1 MRSVPPAGRA
11 FSPLDEELALAPG
24 YLTPYV
30 RERVVRLAT
39 WMSFVRAGR
48 EMAHFTGITVGG
60 TTVRRLTE
68 RAGAAYVAVQTA
80 AVTLLERELPAPPEG
95 PAVQY
100 LSVDGAMVPLVGGV
114 WAEVR
119 TLALGEVVV
128 REVQTR
134 RDRERTVHAQD
145 LSYFSRLTDHDTFA
159 RLATVETQRRGT
171 ETAGVV
177 CAVVDGAPWI
187 QDFIT
192 WHRPDAVRI
201 LDWPHALGYVAGVA
215 AAVYGADTPAARAWL
230 ARHRRVLLE
239 EDDGPALVLAD
250 LRRLQT
256 DLAAVAEGDQASLV
270 WTVASGEGTAAV
282 PLTGVLGQEAAQRAL
297 GVVQD
302 SLTYLE
308 PRAAQLRY
316 AAFRAADYPLG
327 SGSVESANKLLV
339 EARLKGAGMHWARPH
354 VNPMVALRTVAYG
367 DCWTAAWPQITT
379 RQRQQARDASADRR
393 AARAQVAQA
402 QAQAL
407 QPETPTV
414 SARLTLPPAVRV
426 PSRRVSAAS
435 GDRTHRPHKPAA
447 DHPWRR
453 GSLSRPRCA

>member
-11 FSPLDEELALAPG
+11 FPPLDEELALAPG

-30 RERVVRLAT
+30 RARVVRLAT

-48 EMAHFTGITVGG
+48 EAAHFTGTTVGG

-68 RAGAAYVAVQTA
+68 RAGAAYMAVQTA

-95 PAVQY
+95 PAVQA

-128 REVQTR
+128 REVRTR

-171 ETAGVV
+171 ATAGVV
-177 CAVVDGAPWI
+177 CAVVDGAPWM
-187 QDFIT
+187 QDFMT
-192 WHRPDAVRI
+192 WQRPDAVRI

-215 AAVYGADTPAARAWL
+215 TAVYGTDTAAARAWL

-250 LRRLQT
+250 LRRLRM
-256 DLAAVAEGDQASLV
+256 DLAAVAEGDGAPLV
-270 WTVASGEGTAAV
+270 WTVAAGEGTAAV
-282 PLTGVLGQEAAQRAL
+282 PLTGVRGQEML
-297 GVVQD
+297 
-302 SLTYLE
+302 
-308 PRAAQLRY
+308 LRV
-316 AAFRAADYPLG
+316 G
-327 SGSVESANKLLV
+327 
-339 EARLKGAGMHWARPH
+339 
-354 VNPMVALRTVAYG
+354 
-367 DCWTAAWPQITT
+367 
-379 RQRQQARDASADRR
+379 
-393 AARAQVAQA
+393 
-402 QAQAL
+402 
-407 QPETPTV
+407 
-414 SARLTLPPAVRV
+414 
-426 PSRRVSAAS
+426 
-435 GDRTHRPHKPAA
+435 
-447 DHPWRR
+447 
-453 GSLSRPRCA
+453 

>member
-11 FSPLDEELALAPG
+11 FSPLDEELALPPG
-24 YLTPYV
+24 HLTPFV
-30 RERVVRLAT
+30 RESVVRLAT

-48 EMAHFTGITVGG
+48 EVAHFTGVQVGG

-68 RAGAAYVAVQTA
+68 RAGAAYVLVQTA
-80 AVTLLERELPAPPEG
+80 AVTLLEREMPAPPEG
-95 PAVQY
+95 PVVQY

-128 REVQTR
+128 REVETR
-134 RDRERTVHAQD
+134 RDRERMVHAQD

-171 ETAGVV
+171 ATAGVV

-187 QDFIT
+187 QEFVG

-201 LDWPHALGYVAGVA
+201 LDWPHALGYAARVAT
-215 AAVYGADTPAARAWL
+215 AVYGADTAAGRAWL
-230 ARHRRVLLE
+230 ARQRRVLLE
-239 EDDGPALVLAD
+239 EEDGPALVLAD
-250 LRRLQT
+250 LRRLRT
-256 DLAAVAEGDQASLV
+256 DLAAVAEGDGAPLV
-270 WTVASGEGTAAV
+270 WTMAPGEGTAAV
-282 PLTGVLGQEAAQRAL
+282 PLTGVLGQEMAQRAL

-308 PRAAQLRY
+308 PRAAQLQY
-316 AAFRAADYPLG
+316 AAFRAADYPIG

-339 EARLKGAGMHWARPH
+339 EARLKGAGMHWERAH

-367 DCWTAAWPQITT
+367 DGWAEAWPSITT
-379 RQRQQARDASADRR
+379 QQRHQARVASADRR
-393 AARAQVAQA
+393 AARAQLAQA
-402 QAQAL
+402 R
-407 QPETPTV
+407 QPETPPVAV
-414 SARLTLPPAVRV
+414 SVVPPAAVRV
-426 PSRRVSAAS
+426 PSRRASAAS
-435 GDRTHRPHKPAA
+435 GDRTQRPHKPAA

-453 GSLSRPRCA
+453 GSVSRPRCA

>member
-11 FSPLDEELALAPG
+11 FFPLDEELALAPG

-30 RERVVRLAT
+30 HERVVRLAT

-48 EMAHFTGITVGG
+48 EAAHFTGVTVGG

-119 TLALGEVVV
+119 TLALGAVVV

-145 LSYFSRLTDHDTFA
+145 LSYFARLTDHDTFA

-177 CAVVDGAPWI
+177 CAVVDGASWI
-187 QDFIT
+187 QDFID

-215 AAVYGADTPAARAWL
+215 TAVYGADTAAARTWL
-230 ARHRRVLLE
+230 ARHHRVLLE
-239 EDDGPALVLAD
+239 EEDGPALVLAD
-250 LRRLQT
+250 LRRLRT
-256 DLAAVAEGDQASLV
+256 DLAAVAEGDRASLV
-270 WTVASGEGTAAV
+270 WTVAAGEGTAAV
-282 PLTGVLGQEAAQRAL
+282 PLTGVLGQEMAQRAL
-297 GVVQD
+297 GEVVVREVQTRRDRERTVHAQD
-302 SLTYLE
+302 LSYFSRLTDHETFARL
-308 PRAAQLRY
+308 A
-316 AAFRAADYPLG
+316 
-327 SGSVESANKLLV
+327 LV
-339 EARLKGAGMHWARPH
+339 E
-354 VNPMVALRTVAYG
+354 T
-367 DCWTAAWPQITT
+367 
-379 RQRQQARDASADRR
+379 QRRGT
-393 AARAQVAQA
+393 ARAGVVCAVGDGAPWIQDFIAWHR
-402 QAQAL
+402 
-407 QPETPTV
+407 PD
-414 SARLTLPPAVRV
+414 AVRIL
-426 PSRRVSAAS
+426 
-435 GDRTHRPHKPAA
+435 DWPHALGYVAKVATA
-447 DHPWRR
+447 V
-453 GSLSRPRCA
+453 

>member
-1 MRSVPPAGRA
+1 
-11 FSPLDEELALAPG
+11 
-24 YLTPYV
+24 
-30 RERVVRLAT
+30 
-39 WMSFVRAGR
+39 MSFVRAGR
-48 EMAHFTGITVGG
+48 EMAHFTGTAVGG

-80 AVTLLERELPAPPEG
+80 AVTLLERELPPPSEG

-119 TLALGEVVV
+119 TLALGAVVV
-128 REVQTR
+128 REVRTR

-171 ETAGVV
+171 ATAGVV

-187 QDFIT
+187 QDFIST
-192 WHRPDAVRI
+192 HRPDAVRI
-201 LDWPHALGYVAGVA
+201 LDWPHALGYVARVA
-215 AAVYGADTPAARAWL
+215 TAVYGTETAAARAWL
-230 ARHRRVLLE
+230 ARQRRVLLE
-239 EDDGPALVLAD
+239 EEDGPALVLAD

-256 DLAAVAEGDQASLV
+256 DLAAVAEGGRAPLV
-270 WTVASGEGTAAV
+270 WTVASVEGTAAG
-282 PLTGVLGQEAAQRAL
+282 PLTGVLGQEMAQRAL

-308 PRAAQLRY
+308 PRAAQLQY
-316 AAFRAADYPLG
+316 ASFRAADYPLG

-339 EARLKGAGMHWARPH
+339 EARLKGAGMHWARAH

-367 DCWTAAWPQITT
+367 DGWAEAWPAITT
-379 RQRQQARDASADRR
+379 QQRHEARVSSADRR
-393 AARAQVAQA
+393 VARAQVAQA
-402 QAQAL
+402 QAQA
-407 QPETPTV
+407 QARPPEPPPGSVRVTT
-414 SARLTLPPAVRV
+414 PPAVRV
-426 PSRRVSAAS
+426 PSPRTSAAS
-435 GDRTHRPHKPAA
+435 RDRTQRPHKPAA

>member
-1 MRSVPPAGRA
+1 M
-11 FSPLDEELALAPG
+11 ALAPG
-24 YLTPYV
+24 HLTPYL

-48 EMAHFTGITVGG
+48 EMAHFTGVTVSG

-68 RAGAAYVAVQTA
+68 RAGAADVAVQTA
-80 AVTLLERELPAPPEG
+80 AVTLLERALPAPPEG

-128 REVQTR
+128 REIQTR

-145 LSYFSRLTDHDTFA
+145 LSYVSRLTDHETFA
-159 RLATVETQRRGT
+159 RLAMVETQRRGT

-187 QDFIT
+187 QDFID
-192 WHRPDAVRI
+192 WHHPNAVRI
-201 LDWPHALGYVAGVA
+201 LDWPHALGSVAGVA
-215 AAVYGADTPAARAWL
+215 AAVYGTDTPAARAWL
-230 ARHRRVLLE
+230 ARHRRALLE
-239 EDDGPALVLAD
+239 EEDGPALVWAD
-250 LRRLQT
+250 LRRLRT
-256 DLAAVAEGDQASLV
+256 DRAAVAEGDRASLV
-270 WTVASGEGTAAV
+270 WTVRPAEDTAAV
-282 PLTGVLGQEAAQRAL
+282 PLTGVLGQEMAQRAL

-308 PRAAQLRY
+308 PRAAQFRY

-327 SGSVESANKLLV
+327 SGSVESANKLRV
-339 EARLKGAGMHWARPH
+339 EARLKGAGMQWARPH

-367 DCWTAAWPQITT
+367 DGWTAAWPPITT
-379 RQRQQARDASADRR
+379 QQRQQARAARADRR

-402 QAQAL
+402 QAQASP
-407 QPETPTV
+407 PETPTV
-414 SARLTLPPAVRV
+414 SARVTTPPASRA

>member
-1 MRSVPPAGRA
+1 M
-11 FSPLDEELALAPG
+11 ALAPG
-24 YLTPYV
+24 HLTPYL
-30 RERVVRLAT
+30 RESVVRLAT

-48 EMAHFTGITVGG
+48 EMAHFTGVQVGG

-68 RAGAAYVAVQTA
+68 RAGAAYVTVQTA
-80 AVTLLERELPAPPEG
+80 AVTLLEREMPTPPEG

-128 REVQTR
+128 REVQRR

-145 LSYFSRLTDHDTFA
+145 LSYFSRLTDHETFA

-171 ETAGVV
+171 ARAGVV

-187 QDFIT
+187 QEFIA

-201 LDWPHALGYVAGVA
+201 LDWPHALGYVAKVA
-215 AAVYGADTPAARAWL
+215 TAMYGGDTAAARAWL
-230 ARHRRVLLE
+230 ARQRHTLLE
-239 EDDGPALVLAD
+239 EDAGPAVVLAE

-256 DLAAVAEGDQASLV
+256 EVAPVAAGAQPTLV
-270 WTVASGEGTAAV
+270 WTVTPDGAGGRVAV

-297 GVVQD
+297 AIVGD

-308 PRAAQLRY
+308 PRAAQLCY

-339 EARLKGAGMHWARPH
+339 EARLKGAGMHWERAQ
-354 VNPMVALRTVAYG
+354 VNPMVALRTVAYSDG
-367 DCWTAAWPQITT
+367 WADAWPHITT
-379 RQRQQARDASADRR
+379 QQRHAARVASADRR
-393 AARAQVAQA
+393 VARVQVAQA
-402 QAQAL
+402 QAQA
-407 QPETPTV
+407 QASPPETPPVCVRVTTPPASKP
-414 SARLTLPPAVRV
+414 SARRAPVATE
-426 PSRRVSAAS
+426 
-435 GDRTHRPHKPAA
+435 DCTHRPHKPAA

-453 GSLSRPRCA
+453 GFLSRPRCA